1 MLPLLAVAGGAFV
14 IWQLNGE
21 DQEEVSTPK
30 KVKRK
35 RKRKKKVKVIE
46 SPPSAPL
53 ELPSAP
59 QVPASAVPAPSD
71 VPPVPSLAEEL
82 PAPKIEPSDSVV
94 AQSQTEN

>member
-35 RKRKKKVKVIE
+35 RRKKKVKVIE

-53 ELPSAP
+53 TPPSAP
-59 QVPASAVPAPSD
+59 QEPSSEEPVLAD
-71 VPPVPSLAEEL
+71 VPPVPSPAEEL
-82 PAPKIEPSDSVV
+82 PAPASEPFDSVDS
-94 AQSQTEN
+94 QSQTKN